1 LIIGGIIT
9 IIIRETFIEGRSECN
24 STVIWVSDWW
34 VSNIFWDSSDHHR
47 DGDIVVVRGIFLLIS
62 ISFTDGVEGVITN
75 NLSETFE
82 GNRLDVIEIVGWAN
96 VNRDWFDLINWDI
109 EVLGPFLPLSG
120 ILSFGGDEVSA
131 SWGRFVG
138 NWFNCGGLCVQ
149 HSNTNMLSL
158 SWFLSVLLVML
169 VVLFVVLSRL

>member
-1 LIIGGIIT
+1 
-9 IIIRETFIEGRSECN
+9 
-24 STVIWVSDWW
+24 
-34 VSNIFWDSSDHHR
+34 
-47 DGDIVVVRGIFLLIS
+47 
-62 ISFTDGVEGVITN
+62 
-75 NLSETFE
+75 
-82 GNRLDVIEIVGWAN
+82 VIEIVGWAN

-131 SWGRFVG
+131 SWGGFVG